1 MVVSGIQQSYLVTH
15 PHACMLS
22 RFSHVQLFVSLWTGA
37 LEAPLS
43 MGFSRQ
49 KFWSGLLCL
58 SPEDLPNPGIKPASP
73 ALQADCL
80 PAEPPG
86 NPPTHTLIHIYF
98 FKFFSNMEKLH
109 IIEQSSLCC
118 TVVGS
123 CWLSIFFYFFWLSM
137 FNIAVCTCQS
147 QTS

>member
-1 MVVSGIQQSYLVTH
+1 MVVSGIQQSDSVTH

-22 RFSHVQLFVSLWTGA
+22 CFSHVQLFVTLWTVA

-43 MGFSRQ
+43 TGFSRQ

-73 ALQADCL
+73 ASPALQADSL

-86 NPPTHTLIHIYF
+86 NPPTLIHIYF
-98 FKFFSNMEKLH
+98 FKIFSNMENLH
-109 IIEQSSLCC
+109 IIKQSSLCC
-118 TVVGS
+118 TVGP
-123 CWLSIFFYFFWLSM
+123 CWLSIFFLLSI